1 METEEKGSENQRI
14 SLETPERKS
23 TEQKEQREGS
33 FQVSNVCQIHKTER
47 EKFQDLIDLTSTQYN
62 E

>member
-23 TEQKEQREGS
+23 TEQKEQREVFKLVMYAEFIKLKEKS
-33 FQVSNVCQIHKTER
+33 FKI
-47 EKFQDLIDLTSTQYN
+47 
-62 E
+62 